1 MTDADRTGLFL
12 SINIRKFK
20 DFRDNFLFI
29 FT

>member
-12 SINIRKFK
+12 SQKTRKLK
-20 DFRDNFLFI
+20 SFRDNFLFI

>member
-12 SINIRKFK
+12 CKKAQKLK

-29 FT
+29 FP